1 MESRSAFA
9 GKENHSSSF
18 DRDGLDF
25 GVSSSVDLD
34 ELVGKGVSFHSG
46 LSSNVG
52 AQVGQ
57 VAGSSKAVLAALRAL
72 QDKIRRLEIERSQAL
87 EEASQLR
94 QQVKHYEIEIEHTKQ
109 REALANQKVMAEATS
124 TKERL
129 YTEKTELEVKL
140 ARATDRAAEQAKAL
154 GELEFKLRVLEEE
167 KIRARSMIAEFEER
181 TRALEGHIAQSS
193 AREKGSFGHPPPL
206 PSLPL
211 RYRPMS

>member
-1 MESRSAFA
+1 METRFA
-9 GKENHSSSF
+9 GKENSF
-18 DRDGLDF
+18 DGGLPLEF
-25 GVSSSVDLD
+25 GGGVSSSVDLD
-34 ELVGKGVSFHSG
+34 ELVGNKGVSFHSG

-140 ARATDRAAEQAKAL
+140 ARAADRAAEQAKAL

-167 KIRARSMIAEFEER
+167 KIRARSTIAEFEER
-181 TRALEGHIAQSS
+181 TRALEGHMAQSS
-193 AREKGSFGHPPPL
+193 AREKGSFGHSPPSPHPSL
-206 PSLPL
+206 LLSLPL
-211 RYRPMS
+211 R